1 MDIRYSC
8 NQRDFKRYTT
18 EETRKEFLIEELF
31 KADEV
36 TAVYSHVDRMVTLGV
51 MLGLRAETLVPV
63 LIFFGAPTAVSSFPM
78 AQQMDGDG
86 ELAASL
92 VVFTSALS
100 ILTIFVWV
108 FVLKSLMLI

>member
-1 MDIRYSC
+1 MTEPHLVPDYYPAFSC
-8 NQRDFKRYTT
+8 KMGACRHACCEGWPISVSMKDYF
-18 EETRKEFLIEELF
+18 
-31 KADEV
+31 
-36 TAVYSHVDRMVTLGV
+36 TL
-51 MLGLRAETLVPV
+51 LGLRNEMLVPV

-108 FVLKSLMLI
+108 FVLKTLALI

>member
-36 TAVYSHVDRMVTLGV
+36 ISVYSHVDRMVTYPLCII
-51 MLGLRAETLVPV
+51 LNILC
-63 LIFFGAPTAVSSFPM
+63 SS
-78 AQQMDGDG
+78 
-86 ELAASL
+86 SY
-92 VVFTSALS
+92 
-100 ILTIFVWV
+100 IYNN
-108 FVLKSLMLI
+108 